1 MNDKR
6 DEAEFWGAVA
16 ACLLH
21 PIRLQ
26 IVEAMLWIDR
36 PLSAVE
42 LTGVFSDMDAMSSVS
57 YHVRCLSRGRV
68 LKVVR
73 RRQVRGAMQTFYRLD
88 PKPRSHGKRPPR
100 KR

>member
-1 MNDKR
+1 MSDNR
-6 DEAEFWGAVA
+6 NEAEFWGAVA

-36 PLSAVE
+36 PLSPVE
-42 LTGVFSDMDAMSSVS
+42 LTGIFSETDAMSSVS
-57 YHVRCLSRGRV
+57 YHVSCLSRSRV

-73 RRQVRGAMQTFYRLD
+73 RRQVRGSTQTFYRLD
-88 PKPRSHGKRPPR
+88 PKPRSYGKRPPR
-100 KR
+100 RR